1 MSGAE
6 TVHYMHFMNWVHQLP
21 GTFIG
26 DYSRSPSNIKGV
38 KERVMKGPK

>member
-26 DYSRSPSNIKGV
+26 DYDSSKIKGV